1 MRRKFFTAI
10 LCLAATANAHTQ
22 QTGQEIKLMCTATV
36 SGQKIYKVLAVNYAA
51 STVDGKKADITKNF
65 IKWGS
70 AEKSALYKDRM
81 DIVRHE
87 LNRLAGTYS
96 SYAEGVMY
104 AGPPPTFYCE
114 KAPAAKF

>member
-1 MRRKFFTAI
+1 MRRKFFTTIVCSAAI
-10 LCLAATANAHTQ
+10 FNAHSQ
-22 QTGQEIKLMCTATV
+22 QTGQEIKFMCTATV
-36 SGQKIYKVLAVNYAA
+36 SGQKIYKVLAMNYAA
-51 STVDGKKADITKNF
+51 STVDGRKAEITENF

-70 AEKSALYKDRM
+70 AERSFLNKDRM